1 MTAARTPFDLGASY
15 AASRAPER
23 RRLAPPAEGW
33 SSLALLVVMCALLGW
48 AIDDAHWVLGH
59 QSNTD
64 FLPWAGA
71 LGVLWGFV
79 AAKLGRGRLVAHGGG
94 ALIATAFLILA
105 AGNQLAPGEDL
116 AGLIRVTA
124 EGVWGAYDDLILRGR
139 ATTTEISHYLL
150 VLGILVWA
158 AGQFAGY
165 ATYAHHRPLSAVV
178 LPGTIL
184 VVNVAITALDQFAI
198 LVLFVLAALLFLV
211 RIHVADEQ
219 RTWARHRIADV
230 GNAVGLSL
238 RAGLAFVGVALLG
251 SLMLTTYAASAPLAG
266 WWQGLDQRLID
277 MGTDLARFFPS
288 GGPGTSFGG
297 ATFGAAVTV
306 EGVWTSDDTP
316 VLSITGSPDAP
327 RLKWR
332 AVAYDRLVGNQWSR
346 TETVDVEIPAGQ
358 DPLAGTGEIP
368 TESVATS
375 EVSFVV
381 RGASGTLGVLVAPG
395 MVATVD
401 RTTRLTLVKEGA
413 ETWFAGA
420 RVDGATSY
428 AATARVP
435 VVTEGVENALTENRL
450 RATGPDYPADLRA
463 VYLDLQPGTAGPDVR
478 ALLATI
484 LEAAKPRN
492 AYDTA
497 RAIESY
503 LADPG
508 NFTYDTDVLDV
519 DCGDRGVADCFAV
532 SRRGYCEH
540 FATTMV
546 MMLRVQGIPA
556 RLVEG
561 YLPGDRDAAGG
572 EIIRRSRAHAW
583 VEAWFPGYGWVDFDP
598 TAGVGQPQAIDAGP
612 PVPTAT
618 PGASGGA
625 GSTPRPTRRPG
636 VDEPGGPAGGA
647 GTPPRTPGI
656 GPIIVIVVPA
666 VLALFVLAAVWL
678 RRRLAR
684 PVQPEVVYRT
694 VVGMAGRLGHPRRP
708 TQTVYEYMGSLSDAV
723 PTARPEL
730 QLVAR
735 SAVESTYGRRR
746 LPPDRLAAL
755 GEAQRRLRVALLRL
769 AFRRGPRRRG

>member
-23 RRLAPPAEGW
+23 RRAAPAEGW
-33 SSLALLVVMCALLGW
+33 TSLALLVFMCALLGW

-94 ALIATAFLILA
+94 ALLATAFLVLA
-105 AGNQLAPGEDL
+105 AGNQLAPGQDL
-116 AGLIRVTA
+116 AGLVRVTA
-124 EGVWGAYDDLILRGR
+124 EGAWGAYEDLVLRGR

-150 VLGILVWA
+150 VLGILVWG

-165 ATYAHHRPLSAVV
+165 TTYAHHRPLSAVV

-184 VVNVAITALDQFAI
+184 VVNVSITALDQFAI

-211 RIHVADEQ
+211 RVHVADEA
-219 RTWARHRIADV
+219 RTWTRHRVADV

-238 RAGLAFVGVALLG
+238 RAGLAFVAVALVG
-251 SLMLTTYAASAPLAG
+251 SLVLTTYASSAPLAG
-266 WWQGLDQRLID
+266 WWQGIDQRLVD
-277 MGTDLARFFPS
+277 MGTELARFFPS

-346 TETVDVEIPAGQ
+346 VETADVEVPAGQ
-358 DPLAGTGEIP
+358 DLLAGTGEIP
-368 TESVATS
+368 TEKVATS
-375 EVSFVV
+375 DVSFVV
-381 RGASGTLGVLVAPG
+381 RGMSGTLGVLVAPG
-395 MVATVD
+395 MPATVD
-401 RTTRLTLVKEGA
+401 RATRLTLVKEGS
-413 ETWFAGA
+413 EVWFAAA

-435 VVTEGVENALTENRL
+435 IVTEGVEDALTENRL
-450 RATGPDYPADLRA
+450 RAAGTDYPADLRA

-478 ALLATI
+478 ALLATV
-484 LEAAKPRN
+484 LEEARPRN

-508 NFTYDTDVLDV
+508 NFTYDTNVLDV
-519 DCGDRGVADCFAV
+519 QCGDRGVADCFAV

-546 MMLRVQGIPA
+546 VMLRVRGIPA

-561 YLPGDRDAAGG
+561 YLPGERDATGV
-572 EIIRRSRAHAW
+572 ETIRRSQAHAW

-598 TAGVGQPQAIDAGP
+598 TAGVGQPQAIAPGP
-612 PVPTAT
+612 PIPTAT
-618 PGASGGA
+618 PGASGAAGA
-625 GSTPRPTRRPG
+625 TPRPSRRPG
-636 VDEPGGPAGGA
+636 VDEPAGPAVGGSR
-647 GTPPRTPGI
+647 PSRTPGI
-656 GPIIVIVVPA
+656 GPLIVIVIPA

-678 RRRLAR
+678 RRQLAR

-694 VVGMAGRLGHPRRP
+694 VMGMAGRLGHPRRP
-708 TQTVYEYMGSLSDAV
+708 TETVYEYLGGLSDAV

-730 QLVAR
+730 ELVAR
-735 SAVESTYGRRR
+735 STVETTYGRRR

-755 GEAQRRLRVALLRL
+755 GEARRRLRVALLRL
-769 AFRRGPRRRG
+769 AFRRRRRR